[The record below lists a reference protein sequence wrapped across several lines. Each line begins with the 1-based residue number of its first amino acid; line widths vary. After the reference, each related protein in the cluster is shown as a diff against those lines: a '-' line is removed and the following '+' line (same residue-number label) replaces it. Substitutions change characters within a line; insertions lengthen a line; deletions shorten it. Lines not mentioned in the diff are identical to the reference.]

1 MDKYNKSVQHQWFHH
16 ATWGD
21 SKYKNE
27 GIGEVL
33 WHSLTED
40 GKVEVVNIK
49 FGNKTYEN
57 VSVKHLNPTDE
68 SHHSHKRTGKEL
80 KKKKVKEGMIKLK
93 QLLKESFARKFGE
106 PLATLDSVMKDYELG
121 KLYTD
126 IDKPP
131 FKTEKQIEEEKLNEA
146 PEHELARE
154 LNKAT
159 DVILRLIKIYGKKAD
174 VEGMTRSWMMGL
186 HAKLKKAGIKIW
198 LN

>member
-93 QLLKESFARKFGE
+93 NIIKEAYIDPDDAGKAINYALDDLKTQLKRARNPEKWAE
-106 PLATLDSVMKDYELG
+106 KYHRSVPGVIDMMERLTSILG
-121 KLYTD
+121 KM
-126 IDKPP
+126 K
-131 FKTEKQIEEEKLNEA
+131 
-146 PEHELARE
+146 
-154 LNKAT
+154 
-159 DVILRLIKIYGKKAD
+159 
-174 VEGMTRSWMMGL
+174 
-186 HAKLKKAGIKIW
+186 W

>member
-93 QLLKESFARKFGE
+93 QLLKESFGRKFGE
-106 PLATLDSVMKDYELG
+106 PLATLDSVMKDHKLG

-126 IDKPP
+126 KDKPP
-131 FKTEKQIEEEKLNEA
+131 FN
-146 PEHELARE
+146 PLATC
-154 LNKAT
+154 LAASFLFFALT
-159 DVILRLIKIYGKKAD
+159 VLDIKPGEPTSK
-174 VEGMTRSWMMGL
+174 
-186 HAKLKKAGIKIW
+186 
-198 LN
+198 